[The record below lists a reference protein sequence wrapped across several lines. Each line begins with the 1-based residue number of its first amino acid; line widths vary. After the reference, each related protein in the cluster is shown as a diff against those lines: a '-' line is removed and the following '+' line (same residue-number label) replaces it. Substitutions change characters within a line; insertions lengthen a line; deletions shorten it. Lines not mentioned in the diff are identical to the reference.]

1 MKILISGGG
10 TGGHIYP
17 AIAIANA
24 LKAAHPEV
32 EIKFVGAE
40 GRMEMEKVPIA
51 GYPIEGL
58 PIAGFQR
65 KFSWKNFTLPFK
77 IFKSM
82 QKASKI
88 VKRFRPDVVVGVG
101 GYASGPTVRA
111 AQRLKVP
118 TVLQEQNS
126 YAGVTNKILA
136 RNADAIC
143 VAYDNMERF
152 FPAEKIVITGN
163 PIRKTIHASTIKQ
176 DEAVKFFGLD
186 PNKKTILLFG
196 GSLGAR
202 TLNEVVKSNTDRLR
216 KREDL
221 QLIWQVGKSNFKS
234 YKDSETTKLGNVF
247 CSDFIYDM
255 DQAYAAADV
264 VICRAGALTISEL
277 CAVGKACVLVPSP
290 HVAEDHQTQNA
301 RAIVDQHAAL
311 MVKDVEAQEKLLDEA
326 FHLVDSDQMR
336 KIFEKEIKKLGRPD
350 AVDKIV
356 KIIVGVIKR

>member
-1 MKILISGGG
+1 MKVLISGGG

-126 YAGVTNKILA
+126 YAG
-136 RNADAIC
+136 
-143 VAYDNMERF
+143 
-152 FPAEKIVITGN
+152 GN
-163 PIRKTIHASTIKQ
+163 
-176 DEAVKFFGLD
+176 
-186 PNKKTILLFG
+186 
-196 GSLGAR
+196 
-202 TLNEVVKSNTDRLR
+202 
-216 KREDL
+216 
-221 QLIWQVGKSNFKS
+221 
-234 YKDSETTKLGNVF
+234 
-247 CSDFIYDM
+247 
-255 DQAYAAADV
+255 
-264 VICRAGALTISEL
+264 
-277 CAVGKACVLVPSP
+277 
-290 HVAEDHQTQNA
+290 
-301 RAIVDQHAAL
+301 
-311 MVKDVEAQEKLLDEA
+311 
-326 FHLVDSDQMR
+326 
-336 KIFEKEIKKLGRPD
+336 
-350 AVDKIV
+350 
-356 KIIVGVIKR
+356 